1 MKTKAKALSRNAAL
15 PQEMPAPYW
24 LAPPGTLQERLQRI
38 EAIGQRINSYI
49 RFIGQVSSLNG
60 ISAEAKDR
68 AVIAFYERMAMVES
82 QLIRIQEDL
91 RLG

>member
-1 MKTKAKALSRNAAL
+1 MKTKAKGPSQDAAL
-15 PQEMPAPYW
+15 GQEMPAPYW

-38 EAIGQRINSYI
+38 EAIGQRINGYI
-49 RFIGQVSSLNG
+49 RFISQVSSLNG
-60 ISAEAKDR
+60 ISAEAKER